1 MLKNLLFIVLF
12 ISLTVQ
18 SQNFV
23 KGKIEPVNDY
33 SWVVLYQLKGAKQL
47 YIKNTTIDKGEFSIE
62 IPQNSSKGMYR
73 LLYSQEGNGYVDF
86 IYNNENIELKYNPEE
101 PVVSLEFINSKENK
115 IYSSYK
121 NELAFRM
128 QQLDSVQLSYFKLIT
143 ESDKNKANNVYEKS
157 LNNFKNFQT
166 QFEEE
171 SEGTLAS
178 HFIKSGKKYYSN
190 NLLQTPQEYLNSEK
204 LHYFDFIDFNDEVLS
219 NSIFFS
225 GKIIDYVFYLNGSD
239 DIEVQNKLYVNSV
252 QVVLNK
258 IENSNL
264 KSEMITTLLYTFA
277 QIENTVLIDFLIDDF
292 YKKLPESLK
301 NESVIN
307 EIQEKVK
314 LAVGKVAPEISWEEK
329 GITKKLS
336 SLNEAEN
343 YIVVFWSTG
352 CSHCL
357 VEVPQLYEFTKDITG
372 IKVIAIAL
380 ENDEL
385 DFNHHTSKFEKW
397 TNVLG
402 LNKWQNNIARNYEIT
417 STPTYFVLDKNKTII
432 AKPDYYEDVKSFFEN

>member
-101 PVVSLEFINSKENK
+101 PVVSLEFINSEENK

-121 NELAFRM
+121 SEGAFRM
-128 QQLDSVQLSYFKLIT
+128 QQLDSVQLSYFKLT
-143 ESDKNKANNVYEKS
+143 EESGKNSANSFYEKS
-157 LNNFKNFQT
+157 LNDFKNFQA
-166 QFEEE
+166 QFEKNAK
-171 SEGTLAS
+171 GTLAS

-252 QVVLNK
+252 QFVLNK

-277 QIENTVLIDFLIDDF
+277 QIENTILIDFLIDDF

-301 NESVIN
+301 NESEIN

-314 LAVGKVAPEISWEEK
+314 LAVGKEAPEIIWEEK

-402 LNKWQNNIARNYEIT
+402 LNKWQNKIAQNYEIT
-417 STPTYFVLDKNKTII
+417 STPTYFVLDRNKTII
-432 AKPDYYEDVKSFFEN
+432 AKPDYFKDVKSFFEN